1 MFKKGFSNIINQ
13 RKLSNSSSQ
22 KREQHYR
29 AIAVDRKTHYYNC
42 RRQLRVSWS
51 SLDYRL
57 HSPDSPSFIAMSMSW
72 RSSSLRMEDRKPS
85 VVWFISP
92 VPFWNISI
100 RMRAAHRVPFTVHMN
115 MLITRNCWSYSEHCT
130 TLNASTDIATI
141 SYRRWLTR

>member
-1 MFKKGFSNIINQ
+1 M
-13 RKLSNSSSQ
+13 
-22 KREQHYR
+22 
-29 AIAVDRKTHYYNC
+29 
-42 RRQLRVSWS
+42 SWS

-115 MLITRNCWSYSEHCT
+115 MLITRNCRSYSEHCT
-130 TLNASTDIATI
+130 PLNASTDIATI
-141 SYRRWLTR
+141 SYQRWLTQKTSRDHFISSWYSHCFPKSKWPFKWGVFVCVTLGRWFIYVYISVW